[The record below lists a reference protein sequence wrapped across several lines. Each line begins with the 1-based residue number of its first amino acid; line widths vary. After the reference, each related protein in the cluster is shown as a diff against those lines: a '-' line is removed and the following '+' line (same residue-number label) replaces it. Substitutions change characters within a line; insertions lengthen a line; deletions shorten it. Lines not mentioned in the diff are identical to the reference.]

1 MYKYIWMPNH
11 EYVVG
16 TENELREMDLED
28 CLVLHITTDF
38 NRTAHYPDVLI
49 KNGMIKV
56 HTYLRPNQSKS
67 YLFNCLRHIVK
78 TLTKVSC
85 HTIIVTCEEEIEIKK
100 LYSICF
106 LAMALNEKKVD
117 PQSFLS
123 SIGQRLI
130 PNTRALNTGLH
141 IAFPQTKYDAKLNQ
155 VCRILA
161 GEDY

>member
-11 EYVVG
+11 EYVIG

-38 NRTAHYPDVLI
+38 NREAHYPDVLI

-85 HTIIVTCEEEIEIKK
+85 HTIIVTCEEEIDIKK

-141 IAFPQTKYDAKLNQ
+141 IAFPQLKYDAKLNQ